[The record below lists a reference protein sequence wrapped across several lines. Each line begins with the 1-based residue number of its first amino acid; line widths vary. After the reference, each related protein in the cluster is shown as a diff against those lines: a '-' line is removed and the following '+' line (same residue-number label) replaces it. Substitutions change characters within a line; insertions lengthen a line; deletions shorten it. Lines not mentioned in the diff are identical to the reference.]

1 MNKLFSPVPHRLTVP
16 SLAPTFGGLSR
27 RDVPA
32 REPKRV
38 RWELNRVSND
48 LMEPGEV
55 LKLTDEEINSFLHYD
70 YANELPE
77 GIRGLRVRF
86 DKDVGIVTGNA
97 DFSKMSANAS
107 GAGRFL
113 LMMLSPVN
121 GSDARVRYVGTNG
134 QARVDVES
142 FKIDGRE
149 MKGALLDWVV
159 NTYVAPSMDGFEL
172 GKPIALSHNLESV
185 RLDKGVATLTAAAK

>member
-1 MNKLFSPVPHRLTVP
+1 MNKLFSPVPHRLTVLGLALTFAVCLGAM
-16 SLAPTFGGLSR
+16 SL
-27 RDVPA
+27 
-32 REPKRV
+32 RESQSASAK
-38 RWELNRVSND
+38 LNRVSND
-48 LMEPGEV
+48 LMQPGEV
-55 LKLTDEEINSFLHYD
+55 LELSDEEINSFLHYD
-70 YANELPE
+70 YASELPE

-86 DKDVGIVTGNA
+86 DKDIGIVTGNA
-97 DFSKMSANAS
+97 DFSKMSASAS

-113 LMMLSPVN
+113 LMMLSGERPF
-121 GSDARVRYVGTNG
+121 DARVRYVGTNG

-172 GKPIALSHNLESV
+172 GKPIALSHNLDSV
-185 RLDKGVATLTAAAK
+185 RLDRGVATLTAAAK